1 MVTNPLIT
9 ALVFLINVFF
19 GTYIFLLML
28 RFLLQCTR
36 VSVRH
41 DAVLRVLWKI
51 TDPPL
56 LLLYNFIPG
65 WRGID
70 FAAIALM
77 LGLEMWQIGLIAL
90 MYGQY
95 LNLFSIVILALAY
108 LLSLLLNIYFYAIIV
123 QVILSWVAP
132 YDNYNN
138 PLSYLLSQLNEPVLR
153 PARRLIPPIQGID
166 ISPMVVILGLQLLII
181 LVVEPLSRLVR

>member
-28 RFLLQCTR
+28 RFLLQCIR

-56 LLLYNFIPG
+56 LFLYNFIPG

-77 LGLEMWQIGLIAL
+77 FGLEMLQISLTAL

-95 LNLFSIVILALAY
+95 LNLFGIFILALTY
-108 LLSLLLNIYFYAIIV
+108 LLSLLLNIYFYAIII
-123 QVILSWVAP
+123 QVVLSWVAP

-153 PARRLIPPIQGID
+153 PARRLIPPIQGFD

-181 LVVEPLSRLVR
+181 LVVEPLSRFVR